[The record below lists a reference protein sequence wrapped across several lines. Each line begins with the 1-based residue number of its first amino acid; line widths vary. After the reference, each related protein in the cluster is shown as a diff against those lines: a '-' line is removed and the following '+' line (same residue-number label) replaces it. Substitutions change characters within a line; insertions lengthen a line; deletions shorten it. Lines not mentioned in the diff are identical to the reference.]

1 MGCYR
6 YRTGPADRK
15 GSGMKAKEQLENQP
29 ASTRRA
35 RSYQAAAAI
44 LSERDPVLR
53 RLIAEAGPAKVGP
66 PTETHFAALVRA
78 VLYQQLAG
86 AAAAAIHGRLIAAL
100 GGEVMPERLLSL
112 AARTLPAAGPAA
124 DQGAF
129 LRELGT
135 KGRDW

>member
-1 MGCYR
+1 
-6 YRTGPADRK
+6 
-15 GSGMKAKEQLENQP
+15 MKAKEQLENQP

-86 AAAAAIHGRLIAAL
+86 AAAAAIPRRLIAAL
-100 GGEVMPERLLSL
+100 GGEVMPERLPSVPADTLR
-112 AARTLPAAGPAA
+112 AARPSGHNAACLRDLCAPVPA
-124 DQGAF
+124 
-129 LRELGT
+129 
-135 KGRDW
+135 